1 MIHWFT
7 LFRKQRFIQKTELRR
22 YQPSARLGSGTSDP
36 LRDCRRYP
44 HRALTVAFSTSA
56 VDLWLDSDLSSLVEL
71 ERLVQKLIVTVVSEG
86 LGTLR
91 VAELISLRTFL
102 LVVDHLEARH
112 RLLLELENL
121 LSPSGLHEPVLSHLV

>member
-91 VAELISLRTFL
+91 VAELISVITFISQIL
-102 LVVDHLEARH
+102 LHIVELVLFKSSELLQPLEG
-112 RLLLELENL
+112 
-121 LSPSGLHEPVLSHLV
+121 SSVLSLIHI